1 MDAMNRLSLMIA
13 FSVLGILSGC
23 GEKPE
28 TTQTSAEQQNSP
40 TDEQESNETPEW
52 ANSETHIDDS
62 TKEPAQTAA
71 VELSTIDL
79 AGYQQAIQSHA
90 GKVVLVDFWATWC
103 IPCRK
108 SFPHTVELAEKYK
121 DQGLVV
127 MTIACDDEIAAH
139 QVGEFLSKQKA
150 TGLLNYRSAHGSEDE
165 SFQSF
170 KIGDTGL
177 PHYKIYDQSGELLKT
192 FFIDAEGT
200 PIDQDEM
207 EEMIKK
213 SL

>member
-1 MDAMNRLSLMIA
+1 MDATNRLPLIIVL
-13 FSVLGILSGC
+13 SVFVTLTGC

-28 TTQTSAEQQNSP
+28 TVQAPAEQQNSP
-40 TDEQESNETPEW
+40 TGDQASNETPEW
-52 ANSETHIDDS
+52 VNSETPEDDS
-62 TKEPAQTAA
+62 TKESPQTAA
-71 VELSTIDL
+71 VEISTIDL
-79 AGYQQAIQSHA
+79 AGYQQAIKSQS

-121 DQGLVV
+121 DQELVV

-150 TGLLNYRSAHGSEDE
+150 EGLVNYRSVHGSEDE
-165 SFQSF
+165 SFESF
-170 KIGDTGL
+170 EIGDTGL
-177 PHYKIYDQSGELLKT
+177 PHYKIYDKSGKLLKT
-192 FFIDAEGT
+192 FFIKEDGE
-200 PIDQDEM
+200 PVNESDLELV
-207 EEMIKK
+207 IKE